1 MFEFTVYN
9 IFKVGKNVFICGK
22 ANEPL
27 FSGKISNGS
36 KTLEIEA
43 VYGNTTDNLEKL
55 SFLVKS
61 GFADKSDVGQK
72 YLAV

>member
-1 MFEFTVYN
+1 MYN

-43 VYGNTTDNLEKL
+43 VYGNTADNLEKL

-61 GFADKSDVGQK
+61 GIVDKSDIGQEFR
-72 YLAV
+72 A

>member
-1 MFEFTVYN
+1 MFEFTVSN

-27 FSGKISNGS
+27 FSGKISNRS

-43 VYGNTTDNLEKL
+43 VYGNTTDDLEKL
-55 SFLVKS
+55 SFLVLS
-61 GFADKSDVGQK
+61 GIVDKSDLGQDFRD
-72 YLAV
+72 